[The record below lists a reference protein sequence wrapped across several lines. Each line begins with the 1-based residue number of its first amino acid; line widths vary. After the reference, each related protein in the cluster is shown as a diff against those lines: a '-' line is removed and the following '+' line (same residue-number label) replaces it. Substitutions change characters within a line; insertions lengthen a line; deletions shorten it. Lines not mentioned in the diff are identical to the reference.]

1 MAMVLSGDLSGSA
14 ISSAVALLEAEVA
27 DTTNLINAINSFID
41 DSTTTLKGKS
51 YDVARQKLGLYLEDI
66 KARQNI
72 ATELATAISNGA
84 ASMAGYME
92 GYSKLDDSEIDEIEA
107 EIKSLESKISVA
119 RQTVYNINQSNE
131 DSENLVSVSYYM
143 QQISSYESAIEELK
157 KELDKLINLEAAD
170 SSAFSGVEGACESV
184 VKYSASV
191 EGIKVSSINV

>member
-27 DTTNLINAINSFID
+27 DTTNLINAINSFIE

-51 YDVARQKLGLYLEDI
+51 YDAARQKLGLYLADI
-66 KARQNI
+66 KSRQSI
-72 ATELATAISNGA
+72 ATELATAISEGA

-92 GYSKLDDSEIDEIEA
+92 GYSKLDDAEIDEIEA
-107 EIKSLESKISVA
+107 EIRSLESKISGA
-119 RQTVYNINQSNE
+119 RQTIYNINQSNE
-131 DSENLVSVSYYM
+131 NSENLVSVSYYT
-143 QQISSYESAIEELK
+143 QQISTWESAIDELK
-157 KELDKLINLEAAD
+157 KELDKLVNLEAAD
-170 SSAFSGVEGACESV
+170 SSAFSGVSGACESI

>member
-51 YDVARQKLGLYLEDI
+51 YDAARQKLGLYLEDI

-119 RQTVYNINQSNE
+119 RQTIYNINQSNE

-170 SSAFSGVEGACESV
+170 SSAFSGVESACESV

>member
-51 YDVARQKLGLYLEDI
+51 YDAARQKLGLYLEDI

>member
-51 YDVARQKLGLYLEDI
+51 YDAARQKLGLYLEDI

-119 RQTVYNINQSNE
+119 RQTIYNINQSNE

>member
-119 RQTVYNINQSNE
+119 RQTIYNINQSNE
-131 DSENLVSVSYYM
+131 DSENLVSVSYYT

>member
-51 YDVARQKLGLYLEDI
+51 YDAARQKLGLYLEDI

-119 RQTVYNINQSNE
+119 RQTIYNINQSNE
-131 DSENLVSVSYYM
+131 DSENLVSVSYYT